1 MRAAAAERNLPEPG
15 TRDPDHSTERSGSL
29 RFPILEERS
38 MSYQPDT
45 LAIHAGQSPDPATNA
60 RAVPIYATTSYVF
73 NDTQHAA
80 DLFGLRVFGNIYTRI
95 MNPTSDVLEKRI
107 AELEGGIA
115 ALAVASGQ
123 AAETLTVLNL
133 ARAGDNLVSSQTLY
147 GGTYNLFAYTLPK
160 WGITTRFVDIHDL
173 DQVRAA
179 IDAGTR
185 LLFVETI
192 GNPRLDV
199 PDFEALAEIAHEA
212 GVPLVVDNTFGAA
225 TLSRPI
231 EYGADIVIHSAT
243 KWIGGH
249 GTAIGG
255 VVVDA
260 GKFDWTSAA
269 ARTRFPELS
278 SPDPSYHGLVYT
290 DAFGPAA
297 FIIKLRVQL
306 LRDLGPALSP
316 FNSFLFLQGLETL
329 PLRIRRHSESALAVA
344 RWLAQDS
351 RVEWVSYPGLETH
364 PEHRNAVRYLTG
376 GFGGVLTFGVKGGHA
391 AATALIDRVKLFSLL
406 ANVGD
411 AKSLIIHPASTTHEQ
426 LTPEQQRATGTTPEL
441 VRLSVGLEDVR
452 DLIADLD
459 QALGGSEGA
468 AVGSAAA
475 AVGSAR

>member
-1 MRAAAAERNLPEPG
+1 M
-15 TRDPDHSTERSGSL
+15 TYH
-29 RFPILEERS
+29 
-38 MSYQPDT
+38 PDT
-45 LAIHAGQSPDPATNA
+45 LAVHAGQAPDPATNA

-95 MNPTSDVLEKRI
+95 MNPTSDVFEKRI

-160 WGITTRFVDIHDL
+160 WGITTRFVDIHNL

-185 LLFVETI
+185 LLYVETI

-199 PDFEALAEIAHEA
+199 PDFEALADIAHEA
-212 GVPLVVDNTFGAA
+212 GIPLVVDNTFGAA

-231 EYGADIVIHSAT
+231 EHGADIIVHSAT

-255 VVVDA
+255 VVIDA
-260 GKFDWTSAA
+260 GKFDWASDKATA
-269 ARTRFPELS
+269 RFPEFS
-278 SPDPSYHGLVYT
+278 APDPSYHGLVYT
-290 DAFGPAA
+290 EAFGPAA

-306 LRDLGPALSP
+306 LRDLGP
-316 FNSFLFLQGLETL
+316 G
-329 PLRIRRHSESALAVA
+329 AVA
-344 RWLAQDS
+344 VQLLPVPAGPGDAAAPHPAALRQRAGGRAVAGRGSAGRMGVVPGTREPPRAPERRQVPDRRLRRRADVRRQGRAGGGEGVDRPGQAVLAAGQRGRRQVAHHS
-351 RVEWVSYPGLETH
+351 PGLH
-364 PEHRNAVRYLTG
+364 HARAAHAR
-376 GFGGVLTFGVKGGHA
+376 A
-391 AATALIDRVKLFSLL
+391 AA
-406 ANVGD
+406 
-411 AKSLIIHPASTTHEQ
+411 
-426 LTPEQQRATGTTPEL
+426 
-441 VRLSVGLEDVR
+441 R
-452 DLIADLD
+452 DGHHAG
-459 QALGGSEGA
+459 AGA
-468 AVGSAAA
+468 AVGRTRGRPRPHRRS
-475 AVGSAR
+475 GSGPGRDSDSGQ

>member
-1 MRAAAAERNLPEPG
+1 MP
-15 TRDPDHSTERSGSL
+15 
-29 RFPILEERS
+29 F
-38 MSYQPDT
+38 QPDT
-45 LAIHAGQSPDPATNA
+45 LAIHAGQLPDPATNA

-95 MNPTSDVLEKRI
+95 MNPTSDVFEKRI

-123 AAETLTVLNL
+123 AGTTLTVLNL
-133 ARAGDNLVSSQTLY
+133 ARTGDHIVSSQTLY
-147 GGTYNLFAYTLPK
+147 GGTYNLFAYSLPK
-160 WGITTRFVDIHDL
+160 WGIATSFVDIHDL
-173 DQVRAA
+173 DQVRSA
-179 IDAGTR
+179 ITDQTR
-185 LLFVETI
+185 LLFVETV

-199 PDFEALAEIAHEA
+199 PDFEALAQIAHAA
-212 GVPLVVDNTFGAA
+212 GIPLVVDNTFGAA
-225 TLSRPI
+225 TLCRPI

-260 GKFDWTSAA
+260 GKFDWTSARA
-269 ARTRFPELS
+269 KARFPEFS
-278 SPDPSYHGLVYT
+278 APDPSYHGLVYT
-290 DAFGPAA
+290 EAFGPAA

-329 PLRIRRHSESALAVA
+329 PLRIQRHSSSALEIA
-344 RWLAQDS
+344 RWLAKDS
-351 RVEWVSYPGLETH
+351 RVEWVSYPGLENH
-364 PEHRNAVRYLTG
+364 PEHANAARYLHG

-391 AATALIDRVKLFSLL
+391 AAKTLIDRTKLFSLL

-426 LTPEQQRATGTTPEL
+426 LTAEQQRATGATPEL

-459 QALGGSEGA
+459 QALGEAGTATTARETATAGA
-468 AVGSAAA
+468 A
-475 AVGSAR
+475 R

>member
-1 MRAAAAERNLPEPG
+1 MA
-15 TRDPDHSTERSGSL
+15 
-29 RFPILEERS
+29 
-38 MSYQPDT
+38 YQPET
-45 LAIHAGQSPDPATNA
+45 VAVHAGQVVDPATNA
-60 RAVPIYATTSYVF
+60 RAVPIYSTTSYVF

-95 MNPTSDVLEKRI
+95 MNPTSDVFEKRI
-107 AELEGGIA
+107 AELEGGVA

-123 AAETLTVLNL
+123 AATSLTILNL
-133 ARAGDNLVSSQTLY
+133 AKAGENIVSSQTLY

-160 WGITTRFVDIHDL
+160 WGIATTFVDIHNL
-173 DQVRAA
+173 DAVRAA
-179 IDAGTR
+179 INDGTR

-199 PDFEALAEIAHEA
+199 PNFEALADIAHSA
-212 GVPLVVDNTFGAA
+212 GIPLVVDNTFGAA
-225 TLSRPI
+225 GLLSRPI
-231 EYGADIVIHSAT
+231 DYGADIIVHSAT

-260 GKFDWTSAA
+260 GRFDWANDSS
-269 ARTRFPELS
+269 RKRFPEFS
-278 SPDPSYHGLVYT
+278 QPDPSYHGLVYT
-290 DAFGPAA
+290 EAFGPAA

-329 PLRIRRHSESALAVA
+329 PLRIHRHSENALAVA
-344 RWLAQDS
+344 QWLAQDS

-364 PEHRNAVRYLTG
+364 PEHKNALKYLKG

-391 AATALIDRVKLFSLL
+391 VARGLIDRVKLFSLL

-426 LTPEQQRATGTTPEL
+426 LSPEQQLATGVTPEL
-441 VRLSVGLEDVR
+441 VRLSLGIEDLR

-459 QALGGSEGA
+459 QALGTPEASAREVNTATRAGQT
-468 AVGSAAA
+468 AAA
-475 AVGSAR
+475 AR

>member
-1 MRAAAAERNLPEPG
+1 M
-15 TRDPDHSTERSGSL
+15 T
-29 RFPILEERS
+29 
-38 MSYQPDT
+38 YQPDT
-45 LAIHAGQSPDPATNA
+45 LALHAGQVPDPTTNA

-95 MNPTSDVLEKRI
+95 MNPTSDVFEKRV
-107 AELEGGIA
+107 AELEGGVA

-123 AAETLTVLNL
+123 AATTLSVLNL

-147 GGTYNLFAYTLPK
+147 GGTYNLFTYTLPK
-160 WGITTRFVDIHDL
+160 WGITTSFVDIHNL

-199 PDFEALAEIAHEA
+199 PNLEALADIAHSA
-212 GVPLVVDNTFGAA
+212 GIPLVVDNTFGAA
-225 TLSRPI
+225 GTLSRPI
-231 EYGADIVIHSAT
+231 DFGADIIVHSAT

-260 GKFDWTSAA
+260 GRFDWASDSSR
-269 ARTRFPELS
+269 ARYPEFS
-278 SPDPSYHGLVYT
+278 TPDPSYHGLVYT
-290 DAFGPAA
+290 EAFGPAA

-329 PLRIRRHSESALAVA
+329 PLRIQRHSDNALAVA
-344 RWLAQDS
+344 RWLAKDE
-351 RVEWVSYPGLETH
+351 RVEWVSYPGLENH
-364 PEHRNAVRYLTG
+364 PEHRNATKYLKG

-391 AATALIDRVKLFSLL
+391 VARALIDRVKLFSLL

-426 LTPEQQRATGTTPEL
+426 LTAEQQRASGVTPEL
-441 VRLSVGLEDVR
+441 VRLSVGLEDIR

-459 QALGGSEGA
+459 QALGDARSESKAGSTEKTTA
-468 AVGSAAA
+468 TV
-475 AVGSAR
+475 

>member
-1 MRAAAAERNLPEPG
+1 M
-15 TRDPDHSTERSGSL
+15 
-29 RFPILEERS
+29 EERT
-38 MSYQPDT
+38 MPFHPDT
-45 LAIHAGQSPDPATNA
+45 PAVHARQSPDPATSA

-95 MNPTSDVLEKRI
+95 MNPTSDVFEKRI
-107 AELEGGIA
+107 AELEGGVA
-115 ALAVASGQ
+115 AVAVASGQ
-123 AAETLTVLNL
+123 AATTLSVLNL

-147 GGTYNLFAYTLPK
+147 GGTYNLFEYTLPK
-160 WGITTRFVDIHDL
+160 CGITTKFVDIHNL

-185 LLFVETI
+185 LLFVEII

-199 PDFEALAEIAHEA
+199 PDFAALAEIAHSA
-212 GVPLVVDNTFGAA
+212 GIPLVVDNTFGAA

-231 EYGADIVIHSAT
+231 EHGADIVLHSAT

-255 VVVDA
+255 VVIDA
-260 GKFDWTSAA
+260 GKFDWTSDKAKA
-269 ARTRFPELS
+269 RFPEFS
-278 SPDPSYHGLVYT
+278 APDPSYHGLVYT
-290 DAFGPAA
+290 EAFGPAA

-329 PLRIRRHSESALAVA
+329 PLRIQRHSSNALAVA
-344 RWLAQDS
+344 RWLSQDP
-351 RVEWVSYPGLETH
+351 RVEWVSYPGLENH
-364 PEHRNAVRYLTG
+364 PEHKNAVKYLTG

-391 AATALIDRVKLFSLL
+391 VARALIDRVKLFSLL

-426 LTPEQQRATGTTPEL
+426 LSPEQQHATG
-441 VRLSVGLEDVR
+441 
-452 DLIADLD
+452 
-459 QALGGSEGA
+459 
-468 AVGSAAA
+468 
-475 AVGSAR
+475 

>member
-1 MRAAAAERNLPEPG
+1 M
-15 TRDPDHSTERSGSL
+15 T
-29 RFPILEERS
+29 
-38 MSYQPDT
+38 YQPDT
-45 LAIHAGQSPDPATNA
+45 LAIHAGQAPDPTTNA

-80 DLFGLRVFGNIYTRI
+80 DLFGLRVFGNIYTRL
-95 MNPTSDVLEKRI
+95 MNPTSDVFEKRI
-107 AELEGGIA
+107 AELEGGVA

-123 AAETLTVLNL
+123 AATSLSVLNL
-133 ARAGDNLVSSQTLY
+133 AGAGDNLVSSQTLY

-160 WGITTRFVDIHDL
+160 WGITTRFVDIHNL

-179 IDAGTR
+179 IDGGTR

-199 PDFEALAEIAHEA
+199 PNFEALADIAHSA

-225 TLSRPI
+225 GTLSRPI
-231 EYGADIVIHSAT
+231 DYGADIIVHSAT

-260 GKFDWTSAA
+260 GRFDWTSASSRA
-269 ARTRFPELS
+269 RFPEFTR
-278 SPDPSYHGLVYT
+278 PDPSYHGLVYT
-290 DAFGPAA
+290 EAFGPAA

-329 PLRIRRHSESALAVA
+329 PLRIQRHSSNALALA
-344 RWLAQDS
+344 RWLAEDN
-351 RVEWVSYPGLETH
+351 RVEWVSYPGLENH
-364 PEHRNAVRYLTG
+364 PEHKNAAKYLRG
-376 GFGGVLTFGVKGGHA
+376 GYGGVLTFGVKGGHA
-391 AATALIDRVKLFSLL
+391 VARTLIDRVKLFSLL

-426 LTPEQQRATGTTPEL
+426 LTPEQQRATGVTPEL
-441 VRLSVGLEDVR
+441 VRLSVGIEDVR

-459 QALGGSEGA
+459 QALGEPTKASKAPA
-468 AVGSAAA
+468 AEEAVAA
-475 AVGSAR
+475 R

>member
-1 MRAAAAERNLPEPG
+1 M
-15 TRDPDHSTERSGSL
+15 T
-29 RFPILEERS
+29 
-38 MSYQPDT
+38 YQPDT
-45 LAIHAGQSPDPATNA
+45 LAVHAGQSPDPATNA

-95 MNPTSDVLEKRI
+95 MNPTSDVFEKRI
-107 AELEGGIA
+107 AELEGGVA

-123 AAETLTVLNL
+123 AATTLSILNL
-133 ARAGDNLVSSQTLY
+133 AGAGDNLVSSQTLY
-147 GGTYNLFAYTLPK
+147 GGTYNLFEYTLPK
-160 WGITTRFVDIHDL
+160 LGIATKFVDIHNL

-179 IDAGTR
+179 IDDGTR

-199 PDFEALAEIAHEA
+199 PNFEALADIAHSA
-212 GVPLVVDNTFGAA
+212 GIPLVVDNTFGAA
-225 TLSRPI
+225 GTLSRPI
-231 EYGADIVIHSAT
+231 DYGADIIVHSAT

-260 GKFDWTSAA
+260 GRFDWASPSS
-269 ARTRFPELS
+269 RKRFPEFTR
-278 SPDPSYHGLVYT
+278 PDPSYHGLVYT
-290 DAFGPAA
+290 EAFGPAA

-329 PLRIRRHSESALAVA
+329 PLRIQRHSSNALAVA
-344 RWLAQDS
+344 RWLAKDK

-364 PEHRNAVRYLTG
+364 PEHRNATKYLKG

-391 AATALIDRVKLFSLL
+391 VARSLIDRVKLFSLL

-426 LTPEQQRATGTTPEL
+426 LTPEQQRATGVTPEL
-441 VRLSVGLEDVR
+441 VRLSVGIEDVG
-452 DLIADLD
+452 DLIEDLD
-459 QALGGSEGA
+459 QALGEVAASVAAPAAQEVGA
-468 AVGSAAA
+468 G
-475 AVGSAR
+475 R

>member
-1 MRAAAAERNLPEPG
+1 
-15 TRDPDHSTERSGSL
+15 
-29 RFPILEERS
+29 
-38 MSYQPDT
+38 MSYHPDT
-45 LAIHAGQSPDPATNA
+45 VAVHAGQAVDPATNA

-95 MNPTSDVLEKRI
+95 MNPTSDVFEKRV

-123 AAETLTVLNL
+123 SATTLTILNL
-133 ARAGDNLVSSQTLY
+133 ARAGENLVSSQTLY
-147 GGTYNLFAYTLPK
+147 GGTYNLFTYTLPK
-160 WGITTRFVDIHDL
+160 FGIQTKFVDIHNL

-199 PDFEALAEIAHEA
+199 PNFEALADIAHSA
-212 GVPLVVDNTFGAA
+212 GIPLVVDNTFGAA
-225 TLSRPI
+225 GTLSRPI
-231 EYGADIVIHSAT
+231 DFGADIIVHSAT

-260 GKFDWTSAA
+260 GKFDWASPGS
-269 ARTRFPELS
+269 RTRFPEFTT
-278 SPDPSYHGLVYT
+278 PDPSYHGLVYT
-290 DAFGPAA
+290 EAFGPAA

-329 PLRIRRHSESALAVA
+329 PLRIQRHSSNALAIA
-344 RWLAQDS
+344 QWLDQDP

-364 PEHRNAVRYLTG
+364 PEYRNAVKYLNG

-391 AATALIDRVKLFSLL
+391 VARTLIDRVKLFSLL

-426 LTPEQQRATGTTPEL
+426 LSPEQQRATGVTPEL
-441 VRLSVGLEDVR
+441 VRLSVGIEDPR

-459 QALGGSEGA
+459 QALGDATPKTA
-468 AVGSAAA
+468 AVSETTTK
-475 AVGSAR
+475 VGASR